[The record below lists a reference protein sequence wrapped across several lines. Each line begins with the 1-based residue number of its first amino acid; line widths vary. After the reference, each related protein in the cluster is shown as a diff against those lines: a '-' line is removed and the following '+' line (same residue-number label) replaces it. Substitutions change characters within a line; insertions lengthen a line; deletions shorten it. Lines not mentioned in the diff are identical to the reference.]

1 MYKILLGLM
10 VYYHHISDILLFERN
25 KLMNHAK
32 FNNSIQET
40 ISKLKKDIKRYN
52 IIISTGNVIKIILS
66 ASIPILIHQASDH
79 PSLLLTVSIAS
90 AIITIIQSTMSAF
103 NFENKVQTAT
113 QILMKIENEKLLYL
127 TRTKPY
133 IKSDE
138 DNFHLFILNLQDE
151 LNDIISDFNEVNN

>member
-1 MYKILLGLM
+1 MYKILLGLT
-10 VYYHHISDILLFERN
+10 VYYHHVSDILLFERN

-66 ASIPILIHQASDH
+66 ASIPILI
-79 PSLLLTVSIAS
+79 TVSIAS